1 VECERP
7 APVSVTEPIKR
18 ERVQAYGLSAPLSTV
33 ELDHLEPVSLG
44 GTSTVANLWPEKWF
58 CPCGQHM
65 TVITKPGIVSPG
77 LVRQAL
83 QRLSCLP
90 KGWLL

>member
-1 VECERP
+1 MVK
-7 APVSVTEPIKR
+7 AVSYRDLAKALAVAGCTAKPGK
-18 ERVQAYGLSAPLSTV
+18 G
-33 ELDHLEPVSLG
+33 DH
-44 GTSTVANLWPEKWF
+44 EKWY

-77 LVRQAL
+77 LVRQAV

-90 KGWLL
+90 KGWLP